1 MKWIILSCATTAITL
16 ATQFPV
22 LAQPIES
29 NGIPSGHQVA
39 ITICGSCHEIGMS
52 EKHSVAPGFGEI
64 ANLPSTTALS
74 LKVFLHSNHSNM
86 PNLII
91 SNTDT
96 DDVIAYIL
104 SLKKK

>member
-16 ATQFPV
+16 AAQFPAI
-22 LAQPIES
+22 AQALD
-29 NGIPSGHQVA
+29 SGNVSSGRQIA
-39 ITICGSCHEIGMS
+39 ATICGSCHEISSGRTAVGPTF
-52 EKHSVAPGFGEI
+52 EDI
-64 ANLPSTTALS
+64 ANLPSTTGIS
-74 LKVFLHSNHSNM
+74 LKVFLRSNHRNM
-86 PNLII
+86 PNFII